1 MAITSR
7 KFVDPTGW
15 DNPASSFY
23 GKGNYGQPDRPGLST
38 GEMQK
43 VMDEIPRTV
52 IAPAVNGL
60 IDDLVNYVDGSSG
73 ADNIGATPVSGGSSH
88 TVQGI
93 LEEIV
98 GGTANT
104 HARTADSLNGF
115 EIALTQ
121 MDGTRQD
128 EIPTSKAVADAM
140 SGAGLG
146 DMVKSVY
153 DPSGVEANVFNAA
166 NISFT
171 DTNNFYTTDN
181 VQAALNQISG
191 GWHNITISTSSP
203 TGGSNGDIWIKVT

>member
-7 KFVDPTGW
+7 KFVDPEGW

-23 GKGNYGQPDRPGLST
+23 GKGNYGKPDRPGLPT
-38 GEMQK
+38 AEMQK

-60 IDDLVNYVDGSSG
+60 IDDLVTYIDGGSG

-98 GGTANT
+98 NGTANT
-104 HARTADSLNGF
+104 HARTADGLNGY
-115 EIALTQ
+115 EISNEMHGDLST
-121 MDGTRQD
+121 
-128 EIPTSKAVADAM
+128 EIPTSYAVATAM
-140 SGAGLG
+140 GSAGLG
-146 DMVKSVY
+146 DMVASMY
-153 DPSGVEANVFNAA
+153 DPNGVRSNAFA
-166 NISFT
+166 AVNHSFV
-171 DTNNFYTTDN
+171 DSNNFYTTDN

-191 GWHNITISTSSP
+191 AWHNITISTSNP
-203 TGGSNGDIWIKVT
+203 TGGNNGDIWIKVT

>member
-7 KFVDPTGW
+7 KFVDPEGW
-15 DNPASSFY
+15 DNTASSFY

-38 GEMQK
+38 AEMQK

-52 IAPAVNGL
+52 IAPAFNGL
-60 IDDLVNYVDGSSG
+60 IDDLVKYVDGQSG

-98 GGTANT
+98 NGTANT
-104 HARTADSLNGF
+104 HARTADGLNGF

-153 DPSGVEANVFNAA
+153 DPNDVNGNAFA
-166 NISFT
+166 AVNHTFVDS
-171 DTNNFYTTDN
+171 NNFYATDN

-191 GWHNITISTSSP
+191 AWHNITISTSSP
-203 TGGSNGDIWIKVT
+203 SGGNNGDIWIKVT